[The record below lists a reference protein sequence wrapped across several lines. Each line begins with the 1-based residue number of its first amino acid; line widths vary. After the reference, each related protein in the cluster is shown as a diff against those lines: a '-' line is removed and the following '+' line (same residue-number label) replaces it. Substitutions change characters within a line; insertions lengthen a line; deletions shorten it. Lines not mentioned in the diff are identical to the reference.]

1 MTGYVR
7 FAVALACI
15 QMLYTLTNAQTN
27 FVTDLSVRP
36 AATIEELLVQAADV
50 FEQERLLLQEHP
62 TGPAAITIGDSI
74 TAYGSDPDGWVT
86 LLKQSYPQVTFVV
99 RVTAMPS
106 YQTLVVPHPIVNNTA
121 NSLVNSFFR
130 RNES

>member
-1 MTGYVR
+1 MAGYVR
-7 FAVALACI
+7 LALALACI
-15 QMLYTLTNAQTN
+15 TMLYKLANAQTN

-74 TAYGSDPDGWVT
+74 TAFGYDPDGWVT
-86 LLKQSYPQVTFVV
+86 LLKQNYPQVTFVV
-99 RVTAMPS
+99 RATS
-106 YQTLVVPHPIVNNTA
+106 RQL
-121 NSLVNSFFR
+121 
-130 RNES
+130 